1 MQHYSCDATGVGDIA
16 NADSQ
21 AGVPRRRD
29 ADRTRA
35 AILRAATREFGT
47 HGFSG
52 GRTERIAAAAKCNI
66 RLLYH
71 HFGNK
76 QALYLT
82 VIEAAYADLRAK
94 EAAVALDTT
103 DPLGSVEA
111 LLRFTFDY
119 FGKNPLLEGLIRS
132 ENMMQGRFL
141 RQSQSVPEAAERLK
155 ARLAGVIAAG
165 EAQGVMLAGIDP
177 VQLYVT
183 ITALSRFH
191 LANGY
196 TLSNV
201 LGVDLTSANWR
212 AGWLAHSIDLLRAW
226 VKP

>member
-1 MQHYSCDATGVGDIA
+1 M
-16 NADSQ
+16 
-21 AGVPRRRD
+21 
-29 ADRTRA
+29 
-35 AILRAATREFGT
+35 RAATREFGT

-52 GRTERIAAAAKCNI
+52 ARIERIAAAARCNI

-71 HFGNK
+71 HYGNK
-76 QALYLT
+76 QALYLA
-82 VIEAAYADLRAK
+82 VIEASYADLRAR
-94 EAAVALDTT
+94 EAALALDPA

-119 FGKNPLLEGLIRS
+119 FEKNPLLEGLIRS

-155 ARLAGVIAAG
+155 ERLAAIVAAG
-165 EAQGVMLAGIDP
+165 EAQGVMRPGIDP

-183 ITALSRFH
+183 ITAFSRFH

-201 LGVDLTSANWR
+201 LGVDLTSAGWR

-226 VKP
+226 VKPSS

>member
-1 MQHYSCDATGVGDIA
+1 MGEPRKR
-16 NADSQ
+16 DS
-21 AGVPRRRD
+21 
-29 ADRTRA
+29 DRTRA

-52 GRTERIAAAAKCNI
+52 GRIERIAAAARCNI

-94 EAAVALDTT
+94 EAAVVLDSA
-103 DPLGSVEA
+103 DPLASVEA
-111 LLRFTFDY
+111 LLRFTFGY
-119 FGKNPLLEGLIRS
+119 FEKNPLLEGLIRS

-141 RQSQSVPEAAERLK
+141 RQSHSVPEAAERLK
-155 ARLAGVIAAG
+155 ERLSGVIAAG
-165 EAQGVMLAGIDP
+165 EAKRVMRAGIDP

-191 LANGY
+191 LANSH

-201 LGVDLTSANWR
+201 LGVDLTSADWR
-212 AGWLAHSIDLLRAW
+212 AAWLTHSIDLLRAW
-226 VKP
+226 VRP

>member
-1 MQHYSCDATGVGDIA
+1 MQHYSVRNGGGVIA
-16 NADSQ
+16 GAQTQ
-21 AGVPRRRD
+21 AGEPRKRD

-52 GRTERIAAAAKCNI
+52 GRTERIAAAARCNI

-76 QALYLT
+76 QALYLA
-82 VIEAAYADLRAK
+82 VIESAYADLRAQ
-94 EAAVALDTT
+94 EAELAFDLS

-111 LLRFTFDY
+111 LLRFTFGY
-119 FGKNPLLEGLIRS
+119 FEKNPLLEGLIRS

-141 RQSQSVPEAAERLK
+141 RQSQSVPEAAGRLKERL
-155 ARLAGVIAAG
+155 AAIIAAG
-165 EAQGVMLAGIDP
+165 EAKGVMRPGIDP

-191 LANGY
+191 LANSY

-201 LGVDLTSANWR
+201 LGADLRSAAWR
-212 AGWLAHSIDLLRAW
+212 AAWLTHSIDLLRAW